1 MDSPSII
8 ALIPARGG
16 SKGIPRKNM
25 ALCAGKP
32 LIQYT
37 FEAARQS
44 SRLSGIFLS
53 TDDQEIAEF
62 GRRHGIEVPFLRPPA
77 LAGDQTP
84 MIDVIRHFMSWL
96 DKHNIPFD
104 GVMLLQPTSPLRTAL
119 HIDES
124 ITLFEQEKPNS
135 LVSVVKVPHNFTPTS
150 LMHFQDGKLT
160 PCTATQIYR
169 RQDKP
174 TYYARN
180 GPAILIVT
188 KAAMEAGTCYALP
201 CVGYEMEMMSSV
213 DVDDSQTILFLEM
226 FLLKNL

>member
-1 MDSPSII
+1 MNII

-16 SKGIPRKNM
+16 SKGISRKNM

-37 FEAARQS
+37 FESARQS
-44 SRLSGIFLS
+44 RCMSRVYLS

-62 GRRHGIEVPFLRPPA
+62 GKQNDIEVPFMRPPE
-77 LAGDQTP
+77 LAADQTP

-96 DKHNIPFD
+96 DEQSIPFD
-104 GVMLLQPTSPLRTAL
+104 GVMLLQPTSPLRMAK
-119 HIDES
+119 HIDEA
-124 ITLFEQEKPNS
+124 IALFEEQRPSS
-135 LVSVVKVPHNFTPTS
+135 LVSVVEVPHNFSPTS
-150 LMHFQDGKLT
+150 LMHFKGGKLT
-160 PCTATQIYR
+160 PCTDSQIYR

-188 KAAMEAGTCYALP
+188 KAAIDSGNCYAQP
-201 CVGYEMEMMSSV
+201 CAGYEMDMISSV
-213 DVDDSQTILFLEM
+213 DVDNNNTLQIAAIFLS
-226 FLLKNL
+226 N